1 MQPVQTPSPTNL
13 TPDHIRARAN
23 IVNAVVSFDLIAF
36 LFRIFGY
43 KPSYLDLSDA
53 QKKIFDNTHPIL
65 GMVVYFLSL
74 IRQISATFMML
85 STVLMLLPAAGFA
98 YGLFGIIAPYLIP
111 IIVIGTVCLLISY
124 LLDSFVFIYREYALS
139 HPVTSSSLALVKS
152 LEKGQNNADLAIN
165 EVKNILHQS
174 IFDPHCSPHVQE
186 DIAKLQKRI
195 SEMFQKNIKILDSY
209 QDGFLNQSFRELLL
223 KVLSEQLENGE
234 SSLSSKTAQH
244 ILMVQNAMCC
254 KSMDHTIADFVYFD
268 QRITDLCREMKMC
281 LKHLQTFCIHKSISP
296 TKLNQI
302 HKVLDQF
309 DENCNLA
316 QAPIKSNG
324 APRSPRSKFKRLL
337 FVFQSTNQK
346 LHSNL
351 SMSYKPNPIAST
363 AFVQSALR
371 DKRNKVRSSISNDMQ
386 IHRKSQVR
394 RRR

>member
-13 TPDHIRARAN
+13 SPDHIRARAN

-53 QKKIFDNTHPIL
+53 QKKIFDNTHPVL

-85 STVLMLLPAAGFA
+85 STVFMLLPAAGFA
-98 YGLFGIIAPYLIP
+98 LGFFGIIAPYLIP
-111 IIVIGTVCLLISY
+111 IIIIGTVCLLMSY

-152 LEKGQNNADLAIN
+152 LEKGQNNADLAIH
-165 EVKNILHQS
+165 EVKNIVHQS
-174 IFDPHCSPHVQE
+174 IFDAHCAPHVQQ

-195 SEMFQKNIKILDSY
+195 SEIFQKNIKILDGY
-209 QDGFLNQSFRELLL
+209 QDGFLNQSFRALLL

-244 ILMVQNAMCC
+244 ILMIQNAMCC

-268 QRITDLCREMKMC
+268 QHIANLCREMNIL
-281 LKHLQTFCIHKSISP
+281 LKY
-296 TKLNQI
+296 
-302 HKVLDQF
+302 V
-309 DENCNLA
+309 
-316 QAPIKSNG
+316 
-324 APRSPRSKFKRLL
+324 
-337 FVFQSTNQK
+337 
-346 LHSNL
+346 
-351 SMSYKPNPIAST
+351 
-363 AFVQSALR
+363 
-371 DKRNKVRSSISNDMQ
+371 
-386 IHRKSQVR
+386 
-394 RRR
+394 